1 MTFTTATV
9 RDSLNIRVMR
19 TLEELLKDRPP
30 DARPADT
37 DLVLDRMRLGAD
49 DRDQLAP
56 SWASCSTPATRA
68 ASRSEADN
76 KVMDVT
82 VTGIT
87 DQGSK
92 LLGE

>member
-1 MTFTTATV
+1 V
-9 RDSLNIRVMR
+9 RVMR

-30 DARPADT
+30 DARPVDT
-37 DLVLDRMRLGAD
+37 DLVLDRMRLGAE
-49 DRDQLAP
+49 DRDHLARLMGELLD
-56 SWASCSTPATRA
+56 TGDVRGKQM
-68 ASRSEADN
+68 RGDN

-87 DQGSK
+87 DQGLK

>member
-1 MTFTTATV
+1 MATP
-9 RDSLNIRVMR
+9 RDSLKVRVMR

-30 DARPADT
+30 DARPVDT
-37 DLVLDRMRLGAD
+37 DLVLDRMRLGAE
-49 DRDQLAP
+49 DRDHLASLMGELLDAGDVRGKP
-56 SWASCSTPATRA
+56 MRG
-68 ASRSEADN
+68 DN

>member
-1 MTFTTATV
+1 
-9 RDSLNIRVMR
+9 MR

-30 DARPADT
+30 DARSVDT
-37 DLVLDRMRLGAD
+37 DLVLDRMRLGGE
-49 DRDQLAP
+49 DRDHLARLMGEMLD
-56 SWASCSTPATRA
+56 AGYVRGQQM
-68 ASRSEADN
+68 RGDN

-92 LLGE
+92 LIGE

>member
-1 MTFTTATV
+1 MATP
-9 RDSLNIRVMR
+9 RDSLKLRIMR
-19 TLEELLKDRPP
+19 TLEELLKDRAP
-30 DARPADT
+30 DARPVDT
-37 DLVLDRMRLGAD
+37 DLVLDRMRLSAE
-49 DRDQLAP
+49 DRDHLARLMGELLD
-56 SWASCSTPATRA
+56 AGDVRGKQM
-68 ASRSEADN
+68 RGDN